1 MAESVRFNDHVQEQL
16 GRAPELAQR
25 IVARTQAVLRDSGTD
40 LSLAQDRNLLF
51 GVAEAVQARRA
62 DFESALTQH
71 IQDEVRATQ
80 GDGPSGRK
88 LHEMTIDQ
96 LTLVDEN
103 QAEQDIEISRTVQLI
118 DLVAEWE
125 LRELQACTS
134 ALQGDTTPRPH
145 TNPLRPAVFAR
156 ALGAATRVLPLSAGE
171 RNMLLRLTG
180 RVLAD
185 CLREHYREVSA
196 TLRSLG
202 CDPVPFKAVTHP
214 RRSAPPS
221 SLIVTQ
227 PGALQSLLDRM
238 PLPPPPAAPAAA
250 AAAHAGDLT
259 FGVLSRKL
267 DEINDPQGL
276 AARRSQAQVSR
287 LLNTLFQQMQADAEV
302 PAQVRQLI
310 GQMEPV
316 LQRAAQQDTW
326 VLRSDQHPAWRL
338 INQMAAYAAGYGEN
352 DAVALRGFLAFM
364 QPRVARMLPEP
375 GPGSVELETTLK
387 EMQQFIVS
395 QSQAAVQQAPQAV
408 ARLREADQRLTL
420 HPLLQQQVANQ
431 VELVKLPQVIKDF
444 LCGPWVEVLTHTMA
458 TTSPEDDESQ
468 AMLCVVDDLVQ
479 SLQRPESIDAREA
492 LRRKL
497 PDLSN
502 RLQRGMAS
510 INMPRHEQDTLLE
523 ALMRMHTRVLMA
535 TPKPPKL
542 ERERTGFESSTLA
555 NLDALLDDLR
565 FAQAD
570 GRPLDTNLGSLP
582 TVPMAFGE
590 NADDAAILAR
600 RRQWADALTPGTWC
614 KLFMQGQ
621 WTTARL
627 LWVSENRQFYMFGG
641 DLAGR
646 LHSLSRRALERLRA
660 EGLATSLEDR
670 SLMQRAVDSMVQELD
685 S

>member
-1 MAESVRFNDHVQEQL
+1 MAESVRFNDHVQDQL
-16 GRAPELAQR
+16 ARAPELARR
-25 IVARTQAVLRDSGTD
+25 IVTRTQAALRDSSAD

-51 GVAEAVQARRA
+51 GVAETVQARRA
-62 DFESALTQH
+62 DFESALAQH
-71 IQDEVRATQ
+71 LQEEIRATQ
-80 GDGPSGRK
+80 GEGPTARK
-88 LHEMTIDQ
+88 LQELTIEQ

-125 LRELQACTS
+125 LRDLQACTS
-134 ALQGDTTPRPH
+134 ALQGDAIPRPH

-156 ALGAATRVLPLSAGE
+156 ALGSATRALPLSAGE
-171 RNMLLRLTG
+171 RNMLLRLGG
-180 RVLAD
+180 RALAD
-185 CLREHYREVSA
+185 CLREHYREVSES
-196 TLRSLG
+196 LKSLG
-202 CDPVPFKAVTHP
+202 CQPLPFKAVTHP

-221 SLIVTQ
+221 ALVVTQ
-227 PGALQSLLDRM
+227 PGALECLLDRM
-238 PLPPPPAAPAAA
+238 PLPPPPPAAPTPTGGA
-250 AAAHAGDLT
+250 LT
-259 FGVLSRKL
+259 FGALSRKL

-276 AARRSQAQVSR
+276 AARRSEAQVSR
-287 LLNTLFQQMQADAEV
+287 LLSALFTQMQADEDV
-302 PAQVRQLI
+302 PSPVRQLI
-310 GQMEPV
+310 GHMEPV
-316 LQRAAQQDTW
+316 LQRAARQDSW

-338 INQMAAYAAGYGEN
+338 INQMAAYAAGYSETEV
-352 DAVALRGFLAFM
+352 VALRGFLAFM
-364 QPRVARMLPEP
+364 QPRIARMLPEP
-375 GPGSVELETTLK
+375 GPSSVELEATLK

-408 ARLREADQRLTL
+408 AKLREADQRLTL
-420 HPLLQQQVANQ
+420 HPLLQQQVTNQ
-431 VELVKLPQVIKDF
+431 VEMVKLPQVIKDF
-444 LCGPWVEVLTHTMA
+444 LCGPWVEVLTQTMA

-479 SLQRPESIDAREA
+479 SLQRPESIEARES

-497 PDLSN
+497 PDLSG
-502 RLQRGMAS
+502 RLQRGMAR
-510 INMPRHEQDTLLE
+510 INMPRSEQETLLE

-565 FAQAD
+565 FMQGED
-570 GRPLDTNLGSLP
+570 RPADTNLGSLP

-590 NADDAAILAR
+590 NVDDAAILAR
-600 RRQWADALTPGTWC
+600 RKQWADALSPGTWC

-627 LWVSENRQFYMFGG
+627 LWVSENRQFYMFGS

-646 LHSLSRRALERLRA
+646 LHSMSRRALERLRA

-670 SLMQRAVDSMVQELD
+670 SLMQRAVDSVMQELD
-685 S
+685 G

>member
-1 MAESVRFNDHVQEQL
+1 MAESVRFNDHVRDQL
-16 GRAPELAQR
+16 GRAPELAHR
-25 IVARTQAVLRDSGTD
+25 IVARTQAVLRDSGSD

-62 DFESALTQH
+62 DFESALAQH
-71 IQDEVRATQ
+71 IQDEIRATQ

-88 LHEMTIDQ
+88 LQELTLDQ
-96 LTLVDEN
+96 LTLVDES

-118 DLVAEWE
+118 DLIAEWE
-125 LRELQACTS
+125 LRDLQACTS
-134 ALQGDTTPRPH
+134 ALQGDTTSRPH
-145 TNPLRPAVFAR
+145 ANPLRPAVFAR

-171 RNMLLRLTG
+171 RNMLLRLAS

-185 CLREHYREVSA
+185 CLRDHYREVSA
-196 TLRSLG
+196 SLKSLG
-202 CDPVPFKAVTHP
+202 CQPLPFKAVTHP
-214 RRSAPPS
+214 RRSPPPS
-221 SLIVTQ
+221 ALIVTQ
-227 PGALQSLLDRM
+227 PGALQSLLDRI
-238 PLPPPPAAPAAA
+238 PLPPPPPPPASPTASGGA
-250 AAAHAGDLT
+250 LT
-259 FGVLSRKL
+259 FGALSRKL
-267 DEINDPQGL
+267 DEINDPQGQV
-276 AARRSQAQVSR
+276 ARRGEAQVSR
-287 LLNTLFQQMQADAEV
+287 LLSTLFQQMQADAEV
-302 PAQVRQLI
+302 PAPVRQLI

-316 LQRAAQQDTW
+316 LQRAARQDDW
-326 VLRSDQHPAWRL
+326 VLRGDQHPAWRL
-338 INQMAAYAAGYGEN
+338 INQMAAYAAGYSEN
-352 DAVALRGFLAFM
+352 EAVALRGFLAFM
-364 QPRVARMLPEP
+364 QPRIARMLPEP
-375 GPGSVELETTLK
+375 GPRSVEIETTLK

-395 QSQAAVQQAPQAV
+395 QSQAAIQQAPQAV

-420 HPLLQQQVANQ
+420 RPLLQQQVANQ

-458 TTSPEDDESQ
+458 TNSPEDDESQ
-468 AMLCVVDDLVQ
+468 AMLSVVDDLVH
-479 SLQRPESIDAREA
+479 SLQRPESMDAREA

-497 PDLSN
+497 PDLSS

-510 INMPRHEQDTLLE
+510 IDMPRAEQETLLE

-535 TPKPPKL
+535 TPKPPKP

-565 FAQAD
+565 FMQA
-570 GRPLDTNLGSLP
+570 GERPLDTHLGSLP

-621 WTTARL
+621 WSTARL
-627 LWVSENRQFYMFGG
+627 LWVSENRQFYLFDS

>member
-1 MAESVRFNDHVQEQL
+1 MAEDTVRFQDHVQEQL
-16 GRAPELAQR
+16 ARAPELAQR
-25 IVARTQAVLRDSGTD
+25 IVVRTQAALRDSSTD

-62 DFESALTQH
+62 DFESALGQH
-71 IQDEVRATQ
+71 LQEEVRATQ
-80 GDGPSGRK
+80 GQPAGGHK
-88 LHEMTIDQ
+88 LHELSIDQ
-96 LTLVDEN
+96 LTLVDEA

-118 DLVAEWE
+118 DLLAEWE

-156 ALGAATRVLPLSAGE
+156 ALSAATRVLPLSAGE
-171 RNMLLRLTG
+171 RNMLLRLAG

-185 CLREHYREVSA
+185 CLREHYREVTESLKA
-196 TLRSLG
+196 LG
-202 CDPVPFKAVTHP
+202 CSPLPFRSATHP
-214 RRSAPPS
+214 RRGPPPS
-221 SLIVTQ
+221 AVNVTQ
-227 PGALQSLLDRM
+227 PGALQNLLDRL
-238 PLPPPPAAPAAA
+238 PLPPAAA
-250 AAAHAGDLT
+250 QPAPLSDGSLT
-259 FGVLSRKL
+259 FGALSRKL

-276 AARRSQAQVSR
+276 AARRSEAQVTR
-287 LLNTLFQQMQADAEV
+287 LLGALFEQMRADAEV
-302 PAQVRQLI
+302 PPPIRQLI

-316 LQRAAQQDTW
+316 LQRAARQDSW

-338 INQMAAYAAGYGEN
+338 INQMAAYAAGYGESEV
-352 DAVALRGFLAFM
+352 VALRGFLAFM
-364 QPRVARMLPEP
+364 QPRLARMQAEP
-375 GPGSVELETTLK
+375 GPSSVELETTLK
-387 EMQQFIVS
+387 EMQQFIAS
-395 QSQAAVQQAPQAV
+395 QSQAAVQQVPQAV
-408 ARLREADQRLTL
+408 AKLREADQRLTL
-420 HPLLQQQVANQ
+420 HPLLQQQVVNQ
-431 VELVKLPQVIKDF
+431 VEVVKLPQLIKDF

-458 TTSPEDDESQ
+458 TTSPEDEESL
-468 AMLCVVDDLVQ
+468 AMLGVVDDLVH
-479 SLQRPESIDAREA
+479 SLQRPESLEARES

-497 PDLSN
+497 PDLSS

-510 INMPRHEQDTLLE
+510 IHMPRAEQETLLE

-535 TPKPPKL
+535 TPKPPKP

-565 FAQAD
+565 FAQ
-570 GRPLDTNLGSLP
+570 GERPFDTHIGSLP

-590 NADDAAILAR
+590 NADDSAILAR
-600 RRQWADALTPGTWC
+600 RRQWADALAPGTWC

-627 LWVSENRQFYMFGG
+627 LWVSENRQFYMFGS
-641 DLAGR
+641 DVAGR
-646 LHSLSRRALERLRA
+646 LHSMSRRALERLRA

-670 SLMQRAVDSMVQELD
+670 SLMQRAVDSVMQELD

>member
-1 MAESVRFNDHVQEQL
+1 MAESVRFNDHVQDQL

-25 IVARTQAVLRDSGTD
+25 IVARTQAALRDSSSD

-62 DFESALTQH
+62 DFESSLAQH
-71 IQDEVRATQ
+71 LQDEIRATQ
-80 GDGPSGRK
+80 GQGPSGRK
-88 LHEMTIDQ
+88 LHELSIDQ

-125 LRELQACTS
+125 LRDLQACTS
-134 ALQGDTTPRPH
+134 ALQGDATPRPH

-156 ALGAATRVLPLSAGE
+156 ALGAATRALPLSAGE
-171 RNMLLRLTG
+171 RNMLLRVAG

-185 CLREHYREVSA
+185 CLREHYRDVSA
-196 TLRSLG
+196 SLKSLG
-202 CDPVPFKAVTHP
+202 CQPLPFKALTHP
-214 RRSAPPS
+214 RRSPPPS
-221 SLIVTQ
+221 GLIVTQ
-227 PGALQSLLDRM
+227 SGALESLLDRM
-238 PLPPPPAAPAAA
+238 PLPPPPPAAPAP
-250 AAAHAGDLT
+250 AGGALT
-259 FGVLSRKL
+259 FGALSRRL

-276 AARRSQAQVSR
+276 AARRSEAQVSR
-287 LLNTLFQQMQADAEV
+287 LLSTLFEQMQADAEV
-302 PAQVRQLI
+302 PSPIRQLI

-316 LQRAAQQDTW
+316 LQRAARQDSW

-338 INQMAAYAAGYGEN
+338 INQMAAYAAGYSEN
-352 DAVALRGFLAFM
+352 EVVALRGFLAFM
-364 QPRVARMLPEP
+364 QPRIARMLPEP
-375 GPGSVELETTLK
+375 GPSSVELEATLK

-479 SLQRPESIDAREA
+479 SLQRPESVDAREA

-497 PDLSN
+497 PDLSS

-510 INMPRHEQDTLLE
+510 INMPRSEQDTLLE

-535 TPKPPKL
+535 TPKPAKP

-565 FAQAD
+565 FMQGD
-570 GRPLDTNLGSLP
+570 ERPADTNLGSLP

-627 LWVSENRQFYMFGG
+627 LWVSENRQFYMFGS

>member
-1 MAESVRFNDHVQEQL
+1 MAESVRFNDHVQDQL
-16 GRAPELAQR
+16 ARAPELAQR
-25 IVARTQAVLRDSGTD
+25 IVVRTQAALRDSSSD

-51 GVAEAVQARRA
+51 GVAEAVQARRT
-62 DFESALTQH
+62 DFESALAQH
-71 IQDEVRATQ
+71 LQDEIRATQ
-80 GDGPSGRK
+80 GQGPAGRK
-88 LHEMTIDQ
+88 LHELTIDQ

-125 LRELQACTS
+125 LRDLQACTS
-134 ALQGDTTPRPH
+134 ALQGDTSPRPH

-156 ALGAATRVLPLSAGE
+156 ALGAATRALPLSPGE
-171 RNMLLRLTG
+171 RNLLLRLAA

-185 CLREHYREVSA
+185 CLREHYREVCDS
-196 TLRSLG
+196 LKSLG
-202 CDPVPFKAVTHP
+202 CTPLPFKAVSHP
-214 RRSAPPS
+214 RRSPPPS
-221 SLIVTQ
+221 ALLVTQ
-227 PGALQSLLDRM
+227 PGALESLLDRL
-238 PLPPPPAAPAAA
+238 PLPPVPPAAPPPSDGA
-250 AAAHAGDLT
+250 LT
-259 FGVLSRKL
+259 FGALSRKL

-276 AARRSQAQVSR
+276 AARRSEAQVSR
-287 LLNTLFQQMQADAEV
+287 LLSTLFQQMQADAEV
-302 PAQVRQLI
+302 PLPIRQLI

-316 LQRAAQQDTW
+316 LQRTARQDSW

-338 INQMAAYAAGYGEN
+338 VNQMAAYAAGYGES
-352 DAVALRGFLAFM
+352 DVVALRGFLAFM

-375 GPGSVELETTLK
+375 GPNSVELETTLK
-387 EMQQFIVS
+387 EMQQFIVT
-395 QSQAAVQQAPQAV
+395 QSQAAIQQAPQAV

-420 HPLLQQQVANQ
+420 HPLLQQQVSNQ

-444 LCGPWVEVLTHTMA
+444 LRGPWVEVLTHTMA
-458 TTSPEDDESQ
+458 TTSPEDEESQ
-468 AMLCVVDDLVQ
+468 AMLCVVDDLVH
-479 SLQRPESIDAREA
+479 SLQRPESIDARES

-497 PDLSN
+497 PDLSS

-510 INMPRHEQDTLLE
+510 INMPRHEQETLLE

-535 TPKPPKL
+535 TPKPPKP

-565 FAQAD
+565 FMQA
-570 GRPLDTNLGSLP
+570 GERPADTNQGSLP

-627 LWVSENRQFYMFGG
+627 LWVSENRQFYMFGS

>member
-1 MAESVRFNDHVQEQL
+1 MAESVRFNDHVQDQL
-16 GRAPELAQR
+16 GRAPDLAHR
-25 IVARTQAVLRDSGTD
+25 IVARTQAALRDSSSD

-51 GVAEAVQARRA
+51 GVSEAVQARRA
-62 DFESALTQH
+62 DFESALAQH
-71 IQDEVRATQ
+71 LQDEIRATQ
-80 GDGPSGRK
+80 GEGPGGRK
-88 LHEMTIDQ
+88 LHELTIDQ

-125 LRELQACTS
+125 LRDLQACTS
-134 ALQGDTTPRPH
+134 ALQGDVTPRPH

-171 RNMLLRLTG
+171 RNMLLRLAG

-196 TLRSLG
+196 SLKSLG
-202 CDPVPFKAVTHP
+202 CEPLPFKAVTHP
-214 RRSAPPS
+214 RRSPPPS
-221 SLIVTQ
+221 ALIVTQ
-227 PGALQSLLDRM
+227 SGALESLLDRM
-238 PLPPPPAAPAAA
+238 PLPPPPPAAPPPT
-250 AAAHAGDLT
+250 AGALT
-259 FGVLSRKL
+259 FGALSRKL

-276 AARRSQAQVSR
+276 AARRSEAQVER
-287 LLNTLFQQMQADAEV
+287 LLSTLFQQMQADAEV
-302 PAQVRQLI
+302 PAPIRQLI

-316 LQRAAQQDTW
+316 LQRAARQDAW

-338 INQMAAYAAGYGEN
+338 INQMAAYAAGYSESEV
-352 DAVALRGFLAFM
+352 VALRGFLAFM
-364 QPRVARMLPEP
+364 QPRIARMLPEP

-395 QSQAAVQQAPQAV
+395 QSQAAIQQAPQAV

-420 HPLLQQQVANQ
+420 HPLLQQQVVNQ

-444 LCGPWVEVLTHTMA
+444 LCGTWVEVLTHTMA
-458 TTSPEDDESQ
+458 TTSPEDEESQ

-497 PDLSN
+497 PDLSS

-510 INMPRHEQDTLLE
+510 INMPRNEQETLLE

-535 TPKPPKL
+535 TPKPAKI

-565 FAQAD
+565 FVQGD
-570 GRPLDTNLGSLP
+570 DRPADTNLGSLP

-621 WTTARL
+621 WMTARL
-627 LWVSENRQFYMFGG
+627 LWVSENRQFYMFGS
-641 DLAGR
+641 DMAGR
-646 LHSLSRRALERLRA
+646 LHSMSRRALERLRA

>member
-1 MAESVRFNDHVQEQL
+1 MADSVRFQDHVQDQL

-25 IVARTQAVLRDSGTD
+25 IVARTQAALRDSSTD

-51 GVAEAVQARRA
+51 GVAEAVQARRG
-62 DFESALTQH
+62 DFESALSQH
-71 IQDEVRATQ
+71 LQDEIRATQ
-80 GDGPSGRK
+80 GAGQEARK
-88 LHEMTIDQ
+88 LHELTLDQ
-96 LTLVDEN
+96 LTLVDEA
-103 QAEQDIEISRTVQLI
+103 QAEQDIEIARTVQLI
-118 DLVAEWE
+118 DLMAEWE

-134 ALQGDTTPRPH
+134 ALQGDSSPRPH

-156 ALGAATRVLPLSAGE
+156 ALGAATRVLPLSPGE
-171 RNMLLRLTG
+171 RHLLLRLAG

-185 CLREHYREVSA
+185 CLRAHYREVSE
-196 TLRSLG
+196 TLKSLG
-202 CDPVPFKAVTHP
+202 CSPLPWRAAHHP
-214 RRSAPPS
+214 RRSPPPS
-221 SLIVTQ
+221 ALNVTQ
-227 PGALQSLLDRM
+227 PGALQALLDR
-238 PLPPPPAAPAAA
+238 LPVPPSPPAAPPPSDGA
-250 AAAHAGDLT
+250 LT
-259 FGVLSRKL
+259 FGALSRKL
-267 DEINDPQGL
+267 DEIKDPQGL
-276 AARRSQAQVSR
+276 AARRSDAQVSR
-287 LLNTLFQQMQADAEV
+287 LLSTLFAQMQADAEV
-302 PAQVRQLI
+302 PAPIRQLI

-316 LQRAAQQDTW
+316 LQRAARQDDW

-338 INQMAAYAAGYGEN
+338 INQMAAYAAGY
-352 DAVALRGFLAFM
+352 DDSDLIALRGFLAFM
-364 QPRVARMLPEP
+364 QPRVARMLPDP
-375 GPGSVELETTLK
+375 GPSSVALETTLK
-387 EMQQFIVS
+387 EMQQFIAS
-395 QSQAAVQQAPQAV
+395 QSQVAVQQAPEAV

-420 HPLLQQQVANQ
+420 HPLLEQQVANQ

-458 TTSPEDDESQ
+458 TTSPEDEESQ
-468 AMLCVVDDLVQ
+468 AMLCVVDDLVH
-479 SLQRPESIDAREA
+479 SLQRPESLDAREA

-497 PDLSN
+497 PDLSS

-510 INMPRHEQDTLLE
+510 IRMPRAEQDALLE

-535 TPKPPKL
+535 TPKPAKL

-565 FAQAD
+565 FMQA
-570 GRPLDTNLGSLP
+570 GERPLDTNLGTLP
-582 TVPMAFGE
+582 TVPMAFGD

-627 LWVSENRQFYMFGG
+627 LWVSENRQFYMFGS
-641 DLAGR
+641 DLAGH

-660 EGLATSLEDR
+660 EGLATSLQDR

>member
-1 MAESVRFNDHVQEQL
+1 MADSVRFNDHVQDQL

-25 IVARTQAVLRDSGTD
+25 IVARTQAALRDSSAD

-51 GVAEAVQARRA
+51 GVAEAVQARRT
-62 DFESALTQH
+62 DFEASLSQH
-71 IQDEVRATQ
+71 LQDEIRATQ
-80 GDGPSGRK
+80 GDGPGSRK
-88 LHEMTIDQ
+88 LHELTIDQ

-118 DLVAEWE
+118 DLMAEWE

-156 ALGAATRVLPLSAGE
+156 ALGAATRVLPLSPGE
-171 RNMLLRLTG
+171 RNMLLRLSG

-185 CLREHYREVSA
+185 CLREHYREVTES
-196 TLRSLG
+196 LKSLG
-202 CDPVPFKAVTHP
+202 CSPLPYRAVTHA
-214 RRSAPPS
+214 RRSPPPS
-221 SLIVTQ
+221 AVNVTQ

-238 PLPPPPAAPAAA
+238 PLPPQPPTAPPPSDGA
-250 AAAHAGDLT
+250 LT
-259 FGVLSRKL
+259 FGALSRKL
-267 DEINDPQGL
+267 DEISDPQGL
-276 AARRSQAQVSR
+276 AARRSEAQVSR
-287 LLNTLFQQMQADAEV
+287 LLTTLFQQMQADAEV
-302 PAQVRQLI
+302 PAPIRQLI
-310 GQMEPV
+310 CQMEPV
-316 LQRAAQQDTW
+316 LQRSARQDSW

-338 INQMAAYAAGYGEN
+338 INQMAAYAAGYGESEV
-352 DAVALRGFLAFM
+352 VALRGFLAFM
-364 QPRVARMLPEP
+364 QPRVARMLPDP
-375 GPGSVELETTLK
+375 GPSSVELEAALK
-387 EMQQFIVS
+387 EMQQFISS
-395 QSQAAVQQAPQAV
+395 QSQAAVQQAPQVV

-420 HPLLQQQVANQ
+420 HPLLLQQVANQ

-458 TTSPEDDESQ
+458 TTSPEDEESQ

-479 SLQRPESIDAREA
+479 SLQRPESLEAREA

-497 PDLSN
+497 PDLSS
-502 RLQRGMAS
+502 RLQRGMVS
-510 INMPRHEQDTLLE
+510 IKMPRAEQENLLE

-535 TPKPPKL
+535 TPKPPKP

-565 FAQAD
+565 FMQ
-570 GRPLDTNLGSLP
+570 GNERPLDTNLGSLP

-627 LWVSENRQFYMFGG
+627 LWVSENRQFYMFGSEV
-641 DLAGR
+641 AGR

>member
-1 MAESVRFNDHVQEQL
+1 MAESARFTDHVQDQL
-16 GRAPELAQR
+16 AQAPELARR
-25 IVARTQAVLRDSGTD
+25 IVGRTQAALRDSSSD

-51 GVAEAVQARRA
+51 GVAEAVQARRT

-71 IQDEVRATQ
+71 IQDEIRATQ
-80 GDGPSGRK
+80 GQGSAGRK
-88 LHEMTIDQ
+88 LHELTIDQ
-96 LTLVDEN
+96 LTLVDET

-125 LRELQACTS
+125 LRDLQACTS

-156 ALGAATRVLPLSAGE
+156 ALGAATRSLPLSAGE
-171 RNMLLRLTG
+171 RNMLVRLAG

-185 CLREHYREVSA
+185 CLREHYRDVCAS
-196 TLRSLG
+196 LKSLG
-202 CDPVPFKAVTHP
+202 CTPLPFKAVTHP

-221 SLIVTQ
+221 ALLVTQ
-227 PGALQSLLDRM
+227 PGALQTLLDRM
-238 PLPPPPAAPAAA
+238 PLPPAPPAAPPPSDGA
-250 AAAHAGDLT
+250 LT
-259 FGVLSRKL
+259 FGALSRKL

-276 AARRSQAQVSR
+276 AARRSEAQVSR
-287 LLNTLFQQMQADAEV
+287 LLSTLFQQMQADAEV
-302 PAQVRQLI
+302 PPVVRQLI

-316 LQRAAQQDTW
+316 LQRIARQDDW

-338 INQMAAYAAGYGEN
+338 INQMAAYAAGYSEN
-352 DAVALRGFLAFM
+352 DVVALRGFLAFM

-375 GPGSVELETTLK
+375 GPNSVELETTLK

-458 TTSPEDDESQ
+458 TTSPEDDEAQ
-468 AMLCVVDDLVQ
+468 AMLSVVDDLVH
-479 SLQRPESIDAREA
+479 SLQRPESIDARES

-497 PDLSN
+497 PDLSG

-510 INMPRHEQDTLLE
+510 INMPRAEQETLLE

-535 TPKPPKL
+535 TPKPPKP

-565 FAQAD
+565 FMQA
-570 GRPLDTNLGSLP
+570 GERPVDTNLGSLP

-590 NADDAAILAR
+590 NADDVAILAR

-627 LWVSENRQFYMFGG
+627 LWVSENRQFYMFGS

>member
-1 MAESVRFNDHVQEQL
+1 MAESVRFNDHVQDQL
-16 GRAPELAQR
+16 GRAPELAHR
-25 IVARTQAVLRDSGTD
+25 IVVRTQAVLRDSSSD

-62 DFESALTQH
+62 DFELALAQH
-71 IQDEVRATQ
+71 LQDEIRATQ
-80 GDGPSGRK
+80 GEGPGGRK
-88 LHEMTIDQ
+88 LHELTIDQ

-103 QAEQDIEISRTVQLI
+103 QAEQDIEIARTVQLI

-125 LRELQACTS
+125 LRDLQACTS
-134 ALQGDTTPRPH
+134 ALQGDATPRPH

-156 ALGAATRVLPLSAGE
+156 ALGAATRALPLSAGE
-171 RNMLLRLTG
+171 RNMLLRVAG

-185 CLREHYREVSA
+185 CLREHYRDVSA
-196 TLRSLG
+196 SLKSLG
-202 CDPVPFKAVTHP
+202 CQPVPFKALTHP
-214 RRSAPPS
+214 RRSPPPS
-221 SLIVTQ
+221 GLIVTQ
-227 PGALQSLLDRM
+227 SGALESLLDRM
-238 PLPPPPAAPAAA
+238 PLPPPPPAAPAPTGGA
-250 AAAHAGDLT
+250 LT
-259 FGVLSRKL
+259 FGALSRRL

-276 AARRSQAQVSR
+276 AARRSEAQVSR
-287 LLNTLFQQMQADAEV
+287 LLSTLFQQMQADAEV
-302 PAQVRQLI
+302 PSPIRQLI

-316 LQRAAQQDTW
+316 LQRAARQDSW

-338 INQMAAYAAGYGEN
+338 INQMAAYAAGYSESE
-352 DAVALRGFLAFM
+352 AVALRGFLAFM
-364 QPRVARMLPEP
+364 QPRIARMLPEP
-375 GPGSVELETTLK
+375 GPGSVELEATLK

-497 PDLSN
+497 PDLSS

-535 TPKPPKL
+535 TPKPPKP

-565 FAQAD
+565 FMQGD
-570 GRPLDTNLGSLP
+570 GRPADTNLGSLP

-627 LWVSENRQFYMFGG
+627 LWVSENRQFYMFGS

>member
-1 MAESVRFNDHVQEQL
+1 MADSVRFQDHVQDQL
-16 GRAPELAQR
+16 GRAPELAHR
-25 IVARTQAVLRDSGTD
+25 IVVRTQAALRDGGSD
-40 LSLAQDRNLLF
+40 VSLAQDRNLLF
-51 GVAEAVQARRA
+51 GVSEAVQARRA
-62 DFESALTQH
+62 DFEAALTQH
-71 IQDEVRATQ
+71 LQDEIRATQ
-80 GDGPSGRK
+80 GPIQTGRS
-88 LHEMTIDQ
+88 LQEISPDE
-96 LTLVDEN
+96 LTLVDEG

-118 DLVAEWE
+118 DLLAEWE

-134 ALQGDTTPRPH
+134 ALQGDVTPRPH

-156 ALGAATRVLPLSAGE
+156 ALGAASRVLPLSAGE
-171 RNMLLRLTG
+171 RQMLVRLAG
-180 RVLAD
+180 RAMAD
-185 CLREHYREVSA
+185 CLREHYREVTES
-196 TLRSLG
+196 LKSLG
-202 CDPVPFKAVTHP
+202 CEPLPYRAPHHA

-221 SLIVTQ
+221 AFNVTQ
-227 PGALQSLLDRM
+227 PGSLQGLLDRI
-238 PLPPPPAAPAAA
+238 PLPPAAPAPAPAA
-250 AAAHAGDLT
+250 PSGDGALT
-259 FGVLSRKL
+259 FGVLARKL
-267 DEINDPQGL
+267 DEIQDPQGL
-276 AARRSQAQVSR
+276 AERRSAAQVSR
-287 LLNTLFQQMQADAEV
+287 MLTLLFQQMQADADV
-302 PAQVRQLI
+302 PSPVRQLI

-316 LQRAAQQDTW
+316 LQRAARHDEW

-338 INQMAAYAAGYGEN
+338 INQMAAYAAGYGESEV
-352 DAVALRGFLAFM
+352 VALRGFLAFM
-364 QPRVARMLPEP
+364 QPRLQRMLPDP
-375 GPGSVELETTLK
+375 GPGSVELEATLK
-387 EMQQFIVS
+387 EMQQFIAS
-395 QSQAAVQQAPQAV
+395 QSQAAVQQAPEAV

-431 VELVKLPQVIKDF
+431 VEFVKLPQVIKDF
-444 LCGPWVEVLTHTMA
+444 LCGPWVDVLTHTMA
-458 TTSPEDDESQ
+458 TSSMEDDEAQ
-468 AMLCVVDDLVQ
+468 AMLSTVDDLIQ
-479 SLQRPESIDAREA
+479 SLQRPESIEAREG

-497 PDLSN
+497 PDLSS
-502 RLQRGMAS
+502 RLQRGMAR
-510 INMPRHEQDTLLE
+510 IRMPQAEQDQLLE

-535 TPKPPKL
+535 TPKPAKP

-565 FAQAD
+565 FAQEA
-570 GRPLDTNLGSLP
+570 GRPVDTNLGSLP

-600 RRQWADALTPGTWC
+600 RRQWADALTPGAWC

-627 LWVSENRQFYMFGG
+627 LWVSDNRQFYMFGS

>member
-1 MAESVRFNDHVQEQL
+1 MNPMAESVRFNDHVQDQL
-16 GRAPELAQR
+16 ARTPELARR
-25 IVARTQAVLRDSGTD
+25 IVARTQAALRDSGTD

-51 GVAEAVQARRA
+51 GVAETVQARRA
-62 DFESALTQH
+62 DFESALAQH
-71 IQDEVRATQ
+71 LQDEIRATQ
-80 GDGPSGRK
+80 GEGPGGRK
-88 LHEMTIDQ
+88 LHELTIDQ

-134 ALQGDTTPRPH
+134 ALQGDAAPRPH

-171 RNMLLRLTG
+171 RNMLLRLAG

-185 CLREHYREVSA
+185 CLREHYREVSD
-196 TLRSLG
+196 TLKSLG
-202 CDPVPFKAVTHP
+202 CKPLPFKALTHP
-214 RRSAPPS
+214 RRSPPPS
-221 SLIVTQ
+221 ALVVTQ
-227 PGALQSLLDRM
+227 PGALESLLDRM
-238 PLPPPPAAPAAA
+238 PLPPAPPATPAAS
-250 AAAHAGDLT
+250 GGTLT

-276 AARRSQAQVSR
+276 AARRSEAQVSR
-287 LLNTLFQQMQADAEV
+287 LLSTLFQQMQADAEV
-302 PAQVRQLI
+302 PASLRQLI

-316 LQRAAQQDTW
+316 LQRAARQDAW

-352 DAVALRGFLAFM
+352 EGAALRGFLAFM

-375 GPGSVELETTLK
+375 GPSSVELETTLK

-420 HPLLQQQVANQ
+420 HPLLQQQVVNQ

-479 SLQRPESIDAREA
+479 SLQRPESIEAREA

-497 PDLSN
+497 PDLSC

-510 INMPRHEQDTLLE
+510 INMPRAEQETLLE

-535 TPKPPKL
+535 TPKPAKP

-565 FAQAD
+565 FMQA
-570 GRPLDTNLGSLP
+570 GERPLDTNLGSLP

-627 LWVSENRQFYMFGG
+627 LWVSDNRQFYLFGS

-660 EGLATSLEDR
+660 EGLATSLQDR

>member
-1 MAESVRFNDHVQEQL
+1 MAESVRFNDHVQDQL
-16 GRAPELAQR
+16 GRAPELAHR
-25 IVARTQAVLRDSGTD
+25 IVARTQVALRDSSSD

-51 GVAEAVQARRA
+51 GVAETVQARRA
-62 DFESALTQH
+62 DFEASLTQH
-71 IQDEVRATQ
+71 IQDEIRATQ
-80 GDGPSGRK
+80 GDGPAGRK
-88 LHEMTIDQ
+88 LHELSIDE
-96 LTLVDEN
+96 LTLVDES

-134 ALQGDTTPRPH
+134 ALQGDSTPRPH

-156 ALGAATRVLPLSAGE
+156 ALGHATRVLPLSAGE

-185 CLREHYREVSA
+185 CLREHYREAAES
-196 TLRSLG
+196 LKSLG
-202 CDPVPFKAVTHP
+202 CSPLPFKAVKHP
-214 RRSAPPS
+214 RRGSPPS
-221 SLIVTQ
+221 GVIVTQ
-227 PGALQSLLDRM
+227 PGALQTLLDRL
-238 PLPPPPAAPAAA
+238 PLPPQPPAAPPPLG
-250 AAAHAGDLT
+250 GDLT
-259 FGVLSRKL
+259 FGALSRKL
-267 DEINDPQGL
+267 DEINDPHGV
-276 AARRSQAQVSR
+276 AARRSEAQVSR
-287 LLNTLFQQMQADAEV
+287 LLSTLFQQMQADAEV
-302 PAQVRQLI
+302 PAPVRQLI

-316 LQRAAQQDTW
+316 LQRSAKQDAW

-338 INQMAAYAAGYGEN
+338 INQMAAYAAGYGEH
-352 DAVALRGFLAFM
+352 DVVALRGFLAFM

-375 GPGSVELETTLK
+375 GPSSVELEATLK

-395 QSQAAVQQAPQAV
+395 QSQAVIQQAPQAV

-431 VELVKLPQVIKDF
+431 VEFIRLPQVIKDF
-444 LCGPWVEVLTHTMA
+444 LCGPWVDVLTHTMA
-458 TTSPEDDESQ
+458 TTSPDDDESQ
-468 AMLCVVDDLVQ
+468 AMLCVVDDLIQ
-479 SLQRPESIDAREA
+479 SLQRPESIEAREA
-492 LRRKL
+492 LRRRL
-497 PDLSN
+497 PDLSS

-510 INMPRHEQDTLLE
+510 INLPRAEQDALLE

-535 TPKPPKL
+535 TPKPPKP

-570 GRPLDTNLGSLP
+570 GRPADTNLGSLP

-600 RRQWADALTPGTWC
+600 RKQWADALTPGTWC

-627 LWVSENRQFYMFGG
+627 LWVSENRQFYMFGS
-641 DLAGR
+641 DQAGR

-685 S
+685 G

>member
-1 MAESVRFNDHVQEQL
+1 MAESVRFNDHVQDQL
-16 GRAPELAQR
+16 ARAPELAQR
-25 IVARTQAVLRDSGTD
+25 IVVRTQAALRDSSSD

-51 GVAEAVQARRA
+51 GVAEAVQARRT
-62 DFESALTQH
+62 DFESSLAQH
-71 IQDEVRATQ
+71 LQDEIRATQ
-80 GDGPSGRK
+80 GQGPAGRK
-88 LHEMTIDQ
+88 LHELTIDQ

-125 LRELQACTS
+125 LRDLQACTS
-134 ALQGDTTPRPH
+134 ALQGDTSPRPH

-156 ALGAATRVLPLSAGE
+156 ALGAATRALPLSPGE
-171 RNMLLRLTG
+171 RNMLLRLAA

-185 CLREHYREVSA
+185 CLREHYREVCDS
-196 TLRSLG
+196 LKSLG
-202 CDPVPFKAVTHP
+202 CTPLPFKAVSHP
-214 RRSAPPS
+214 RRSPPPS
-221 SLIVTQ
+221 ALLVTQ
-227 PGALQSLLDRM
+227 PGALESLLDRL
-238 PLPPPPAAPAAA
+238 PLPPAPPAAPPPSDGA
-250 AAAHAGDLT
+250 LT
-259 FGVLSRKL
+259 FGALSRKL

-276 AARRSQAQVSR
+276 AARRSEAQVSR
-287 LLNTLFQQMQADAEV
+287 LLSTLFQQMQADAEV
-302 PAQVRQLI
+302 PLPIRQLI

-316 LQRAAQQDTW
+316 LQRTARQDSW

-338 INQMAAYAAGYGEN
+338 VNQMAAYAAGYGES
-352 DAVALRGFLAFM
+352 DVVALRGFLAFM

-375 GPGSVELETTLK
+375 GPNSVELETTLK

-395 QSQAAVQQAPQAV
+395 QSQAAIQQAPQAV

-420 HPLLQQQVANQ
+420 HPLLQQQVSNQ

-444 LCGPWVEVLTHTMA
+444 LRGPWVEVLTHTMA
-458 TTSPEDDESQ
+458 TTSPEDEESQ
-468 AMLCVVDDLVQ
+468 AMLCVVDDLVH
-479 SLQRPESIDAREA
+479 SLQRPESIDARES

-497 PDLSN
+497 PDLSS

-510 INMPRHEQDTLLE
+510 INMPRHEQETLLE

-535 TPKPPKL
+535 TPKPAKL

-565 FAQAD
+565 FMQA
-570 GRPLDTNLGSLP
+570 GERPADTNLGSLP

-627 LWVSENRQFYMFGG
+627 LWVSENRQFYMFGS

>member
-1 MAESVRFNDHVQEQL
+1 MAESVRFNDHVQDQL
-16 GRAPELAQR
+16 ARAPELAQR
-25 IVARTQAVLRDSGTD
+25 IVVRTQAALRDSSSD

-51 GVAEAVQARRA
+51 GVAEAVQARRT
-62 DFESALTQH
+62 DFESALAQH
-71 IQDEVRATQ
+71 LQDEIRATQ
-80 GDGPSGRK
+80 GQGPAGRK
-88 LHEMTIDQ
+88 LHELTIDQ

-125 LRELQACTS
+125 LRDLQACTS
-134 ALQGDTTPRPH
+134 ALQGDTSPRPH

-156 ALGAATRVLPLSAGE
+156 ALGAATRALPLSPGE
-171 RNMLLRLTG
+171 RNLLLRLAA

-185 CLREHYREVSA
+185 CLREHYREVCDS
-196 TLRSLG
+196 LKSLG
-202 CDPVPFKAVTHP
+202 CTPLPFKAVSHP
-214 RRSAPPS
+214 RRSPPPS
-221 SLIVTQ
+221 ALLVTQ
-227 PGALQSLLDRM
+227 PGALESLLDRL
-238 PLPPPPAAPAAA
+238 PLPPVPPAAPPPSDGA
-250 AAAHAGDLT
+250 LT
-259 FGVLSRKL
+259 FGALSRKL

-276 AARRSQAQVSR
+276 AARRSEAQVSR
-287 LLNTLFQQMQADAEV
+287 LLSTLFQQMQADAEV
-302 PAQVRQLI
+302 PLPIRQLI

-316 LQRAAQQDTW
+316 LQRTARQDSW

-338 INQMAAYAAGYGEN
+338 VNQMAAYAAGYGES
-352 DAVALRGFLAFM
+352 DVVALRGFLAFM

-375 GPGSVELETTLK
+375 GPNSVELETTLK
-387 EMQQFIVS
+387 EMQQFIVT
-395 QSQAAVQQAPQAV
+395 QSQAAIQQAPQAV

-420 HPLLQQQVANQ
+420 HPLLQQQVSNQ

-444 LCGPWVEVLTHTMA
+444 LRGPWVEVLTHTMA
-458 TTSPEDDESQ
+458 TTSPEDEESQ
-468 AMLCVVDDLVQ
+468 AMLCVVDDLVH
-479 SLQRPESIDAREA
+479 SLQRPESIDARES

-497 PDLSN
+497 PDLSS

-510 INMPRHEQDTLLE
+510 INMPRHEQETLLE

-535 TPKPPKL
+535 TPKPPKP

-565 FAQAD
+565 FMQA
-570 GRPLDTNLGSLP
+570 GERPADTNLGSLP

-627 LWVSENRQFYMFGG
+627 LWVSENRQFYMFGS